1 MPHAVLLGDSILDN
15 GSYVAP
21 ESAVSDHLR
30 NILPSKWR
38 VTLLAQDGATATATF
53 EQIDRIPDDATHL
66 ILSAG
71 GNDALWMSGNLYH
84 ETTET
89 VRESLTKL
97 GEARIEFQTIYTKL
111 IQKLR
116 TLQTH
121 LTVCTIYDSVPGLE
135 LSETTGVSVFND
147 TISRVAA
154 ERNLPL
160 IDLRVICDEITDY
173 SERSPIEP
181 SSSGGLKIAR
191 AISKVVQSYDQ
202 LIVG

>member
-1 MPHAVLLGDSILDN
+1 MRHAVLLGDSILDN
-15 GSYVAP
+15 GSYVAS